1 MSVFLDELHAVRH
14 EHRRHLRELPLLL
27 SMEQVVINSVG
38 QLLQDGVEDSVV
50 EGQVAVGVTEDQ
62 PASQGGVCAGQLA
75 LDRVLSQDEN

>member
-1 MSVFLDELHAVRH
+1 M
-14 EHRRHLRELPLLL
+14 
-27 SMEQVVINSVG
+27 INSVG

-62 PASQGGVCAGQLA
+62 PASQGGVRAGQLA